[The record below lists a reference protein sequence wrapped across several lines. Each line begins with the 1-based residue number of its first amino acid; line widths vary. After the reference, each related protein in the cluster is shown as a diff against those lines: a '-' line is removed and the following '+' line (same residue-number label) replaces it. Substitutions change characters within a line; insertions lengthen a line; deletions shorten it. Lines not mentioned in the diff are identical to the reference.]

1 MTHILVTGCAGFIG
15 HAVVKNLLNK
25 NFKVVGIDNINKY
38 YDQKLKYKRLKDIK
52 NKKFIFY
59 KLDLNEKNKIEKIY
73 KYYKFAYVVHLAA
86 QAGVRYSLENPYVY
100 FNSNLLGF
108 GNILELSKRYKV
120 KHLVYASSSSVYG
133 LNKVTPF
140 SEKDIVDSP
149 SQIYAA
155 TKRANE
161 LMAFSYSHLFNLP
174 TTGLRFFTVYGPW
187 GRPDMSIFSFTKK
200 ILKNQIIDLYDNGNN
215 RRDFTYI
222 DDVVL
227 AIHKLI
233 FKKSKNKIPHEI
245 YNIGRGSDFKIGDM
259 IKTLEKYLG
268 KKAIIKFSKHKKED
282 LKITLSNNKKLLRKI
297 KIKKFTNLDKGIEE
311 FVKWYK
317 DNYR

>member
-1 MTHILVTGCAGFIG
+1 
-15 HAVVKNLLNK
+15 
-25 NFKVVGIDNINKY
+25 
-38 YDQKLKYKRLKDIK
+38 
-52 NKKFIFY
+52 
-59 KLDLNEKNKIEKIY
+59 
-73 KYYKFAYVVHLAA
+73 
-86 QAGVRYSLENPYVY
+86 
-100 FNSNLLGF
+100 
-108 GNILELSKRYKV
+108 
-120 KHLVYASSSSVYG
+120 
-133 LNKVTPF
+133 
-140 SEKDIVDSP
+140 
-149 SQIYAA
+149 
-155 TKRANE
+155 
-161 LMAFSYSHLFNLP
+161 
-174 TTGLRFFTVYGPW
+174 
-187 GRPDMSIFSFTKK
+187 MSIFSFTKK